1 MEARLQN
8 ICVFCGS
15 NKGSSAVYADAA
27 RSLARAFAR
36 SGLRLVYGG
45 GSIGLMGVLAEAAL
59 ADGVDVTGVAPR
71 RLLEREVVH
80 GNLTRL
86 HVVESMHERKAKMA
100 ELSDAF
106 IALPGGYGTLD
117 ELFEA
122 LTWTQLGYH
131 RKPCGLLNVAGFFD
145 RLASYLDHALAESFL
160 TREHRNMLVVA
171 DDPDLMIESLKS
183 ARLPQVSKWI
193 GRGET

>member
-1 MEARLQN
+1 MNGAMKSV
-8 ICVFCGS
+8 CVFCGS
-15 NKGSSAVYADAA
+15 NRGSAAVYTEATQM
-27 RSLARAFAR
+27 LARAIAR
-36 SGLRLVYGG
+36 AGMRLVYGG
-45 GSIGLMGVLAEAAL
+45 GSIGLMGVLAEAVL
-59 ADGVDVTGVAPR
+59 AEGGEVIGVAPR

-80 GNLTRL
+80 AHLTRL

-100 ELSDAF
+100 ELSDGF

-131 RKPCGLLNVAGFFD
+131 RKPCGLLNVSGFFD
-145 RLASYLDHALAESFL
+145 RLIDYLDHALAEGFL
-160 TREHRNMLVVA
+160 IREHRDMLVVA
-171 DDPDLMIESLKS
+171 DDPDLMIERLKS
-183 ARLPQVSKWI
+183 APLPQVSKWI

>member
-1 MEARLQN
+1 MQSV
-8 ICVFCGS
+8 CVFCGS
-15 NKGSSAVYADAA
+15 NSGRGEVYAETG
-27 RSLARAFAR
+27 RALVRAIVR
-36 SGLRLVYGG
+36 HGLKLVFGG
-45 GSIGLMGVLAEAAL
+45 GSIGLMGVIADAAL
-59 ADGVDVTGVAPR
+59 AAGVHVTGVAPK

-80 GNLTRL
+80 QGLSAL
-86 HVVESMHERKAKMA
+86 HIVESMHERKAKMA
-100 ELSDAF
+100 DLSDAF

-131 RKPCGLLNVAGFFD
+131 RKPCGLLNVEGYFD
-145 RLASYLDHALAESFL
+145 GLAAYLDHAVQERFL
-160 TREHRNMLVVA
+160 TREHRDMLIVES
-171 DDPDLMIESLKS
+171 DPDRLIERLNN

>member
-1 MEARLQN
+1 MESV
-8 ICVFCGS
+8 CVFCGS
-15 NKGSSAVYADAA
+15 NTGSVEIYAGAA
-27 RSLARAFAR
+27 RLLARAISRA
-36 SGLRLVYGG
+36 GLRLVYGG
-45 GSIGLMGVLAEAAL
+45 GSIGLMGVLAKAAL
-59 ADGVDVTGVAPR
+59 AEGVDVTGVAPR

-80 GNLTRL
+80 RDLTRL

-100 ELSDAF
+100 ELSDGF

-131 RKPCGLLNVAGFFD
+131 SKPCGLLNVSGFFD
-145 RLASYLDHALAESFL
+145 RLADYLDHAVAEGFL
-160 TREHRNMLVVA
+160 TREHRDMLVVA
-171 DDPDLMIESLKS
+171 DDPDLMIERLRS
-183 ARLPQVSKWI
+183 ARLPQTSKWI